1 MVHAGAGAMAE
12 AGSAMSQKV
21 HLEEIDCASHLS
33 DKEKLHFKT
42 YHATVENW
50 RKSHYMDYP
59 QQVHIETQAVCN
71 ANCTFCPY
79 TRMER
84 IGERM
89 SDELIA
95 KIIDDL
101 REVPP
106 TVPFNVCPFKISDPL
121 LDKRLYDII
130 GLIEEKL
137 PSANVWLA
145 TNGAALTEN
154 NIKKLAAAKR
164 PLDLTISL
172 NDHRREVYEQE
183 MGIPFDRTVA
193 NLRIHTRTIVA
204 GKFPHRVHIG
214 RVSAKREDDLAFIRW
229 VKKEFPALKVMIKP
243 AGNWIGEVASRTHNQ
258 VLPVGCLAWFQVSIT
273 ATGDTALC
281 CMDGLGEVNLG
292 NVKDKNV
299 LDIYNSSVHRKYR
312 EGANTRLD
320 IQPCSRCTYP
330 ETYVEPI

>member
-1 MVHAGAGAMAE
+1 
-12 AGSAMSQKV
+12 MSQAG
-21 HLEEIDCASHLS
+21 HLDEIDLASHLTE
-33 DKEKLHFKT
+33 KEKLHFKS
-42 YHATVENW
+42 YHATVESW

-71 ANCTFCPY
+71 ATCTFCPY

-84 IGERM
+84 IGTRM
-89 SDELIA
+89 PDELIA
-95 KIIDDL
+95 KIINDL
-101 REVPP
+101 REIPP

-145 TNGAALTEN
+145 TNGAALTES

-193 NLRIHTRTIVA
+193 NLRALSKIIA
-204 GKFPHRVHIG
+204 NGQFPHRVHIG

-229 VKKEFPALKVMIKP
+229 MKTEFPALKV
-243 AGNWIGEVASRTHNQ
+243 E
-258 VLPVGCLAWFQVSIT
+258 
-273 ATGDTALC
+273 
-281 CMDGLGEVNLG
+281 
-292 NVKDKNV
+292 
-299 LDIYNSSVHRKYR
+299 
-312 EGANTRLD
+312 
-320 IQPCSRCTYP
+320 
-330 ETYVEPI
+330 